1 MPMRIVLY
9 SKPECHLCDDVKA
22 DLQALQ
28 PEVGFALE
36 ERNIEDDAG
45 EFERYRYLIPVLDI
59 EDGPVL
65 YAPIDRY
72 ELRQALGLQ

>member
-1 MPMRIVLY
+1 MRIVLY

-36 ERNIEDDAG
+36 ERNIEEDAG
-45 EFERYRYLIPVLDI
+45 DFERYRYLIPVLDI

-72 ELRQALGLQ
+72 ELWRALGVE